1 MSNNHIKNGSN
12 DVSKDISKNIPEN
25 TTYTNTTYTN
35 TPNICLIIFDILLL
49 PIHVF
54 RMILIY
60 FFGSKYNLKGFQF
73 LDVIMH
79 ADKPYFNQEDCKMIN
94 TIETDYRIVI
104 RDDSRIFPADLNN
117 YLELKQNELKQ
128 NEFKQNEFKQN
139 ELKQTELIAKNKN
152 FNYDDNVLDKI
163 IVGST
168 MTCLPIKC
176 DADNS
181 DKIKK
186 NIDILNSIHDE
197 LTNILN
203 D

>member
-1 MSNNHIKNGSN
+1 MSNNYIKIDFDDVSN
-12 DVSKDISKNIPEN
+12 NVSKDISKNIPEN
-25 TTYTNTTYTN
+25 TAYTGS
-35 TPNICLIIFDILLL
+35 PNICLIIFDILLL
-49 PIHVF
+49 PIHIF

-94 TIETDYRIVI
+94 TIGTDYRIVI

-117 YLELKQNELKQ
+117 YLELKQTELKQ
-128 NEFKQNEFKQN
+128 K
-139 ELKQTELIAKNKN
+139 ELISKNKN
-152 FNYDDNVLDKI
+152 YNYDGNVLDKI

-168 MTCLPIKC
+168 MSCLPIKC

-197 LTNILN
+197 LANILN